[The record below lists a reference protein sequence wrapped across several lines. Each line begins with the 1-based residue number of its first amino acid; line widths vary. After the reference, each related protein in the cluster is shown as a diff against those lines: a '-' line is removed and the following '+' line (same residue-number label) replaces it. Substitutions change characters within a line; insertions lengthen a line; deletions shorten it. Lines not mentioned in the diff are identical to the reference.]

1 MRRILVSALLLAAL
15 VGLGFYCYDAGRA
28 YDLLVD
34 NHDITLGENTYS
46 GERDVNVILDAN
58 EPLEMAPQDTMV
70 STVAGKKH
78 TITVEI
84 LDENYEVVETVTGKF
99 TLKDPE
105 KRFLSIPAFLGK
117 NTEWI
122 IENPQKQK

>member
-1 MRRILVSALLLAAL
+1 MRRLLVSALLLAAL
-15 VGLGFYCYDAGRA
+15 VALGVYCYDAGRA

-34 NHDITLGENTYS
+34 NHDIALEETSYS
-46 GERDVNVILDAN
+46 GGRDINVIIDDN
-58 EPLEMAPQDTMV
+58 EPLEMAAQDTMV

-78 TITVEI
+78 TLTVEI
-84 LDENYEVVETVTGKF
+84 LDENYEVAETVTGKF

-117 NTEWI
+117 NEEWI
-122 IENPQKQK
+122 IKNPQK

>member
-1 MRRILVSALLLAAL
+1 MRRLLASALLLVAL
-15 VGLGFYCYDAGRA
+15 VALGVYCYDVGRA

-34 NHDITLGENTYS
+34 NHDIALEDANYS
-46 GERDVNVILDAN
+46 GGRDINVIIDDN
-58 EPLEMAPQDTMV
+58 EPLEMAAQDTMV

-84 LDENYEVVETVTGKF
+84 LDENYEVAETVAGKF
-99 TLKDPE
+99 TLKDPQ

-117 NTEWI
+117 SEEWI
-122 IENPQKQK
+122 IENPHK